1 MFTRKSNL
9 SLGSCPASSQAVSVS
24 DTVRTDLKTRLPEAS
39 WRTWTTPRKVPF
51 FADTLHFTYPFP
63 ILALLLI
70 ISVGFSKTELES
82 FGHCREVVEEML
94 TQY

>member
-9 SLGSCPASSQAVSVS
+9 SLGSCRACQAVTIS
-24 DTVRTDLKTRLPEAS
+24 DTDVTRLPEAS

-70 ISVGFSKTELES
+70 ISVGFSKT
-82 FGHCREVVEEML
+82 FGILWTVWRLL
-94 TQY
+94 THVDSIYVS